1 MSLAVLEKLESLE
14 GNRKSEAILQGWAD
28 DIPGFILDTGYFRT
42 KDEHSQDINP
52 IPAKDY
58 LRAYL
63 QELQDEQF
71 VVVTK
76 SRQVMVTWA
85 TLAYCLAVAL
95 LRKNQLIIEQSKR
108 EEDAASLIKRT
119 YHLYDNLPDWI
130 KAIRPRKYPPHA
142 SAMKLEIPSNGSL
155 IWGVP
160 QGPDIVRS
168 NTVSVYFSDE
178 TDFQPE
184 ATASVRAAM
193 PSIVG
198 GGQAIL
204 VSTPVL
210 GGLTHKLIKGSW

>member
-1 MSLAVLEKLESLE
+1 ME
-14 GNRKSEAILQGWAD
+14 GTKKSEAILLAWGD

-42 KDEHSQDINP
+42 KDEHSQEINP
-52 IPAKDY
+52 LPPKDY

-63 QELQDEQF
+63 RELQEEQF

-85 TLAYCLAVAL
+85 TLAYCLSVAL
-95 LRKNQLIIEQSKR
+95 LRKNQLIICQSKR
-108 EEDAASLIKRT
+108 EEDAASLIKRI

-130 KAIRPRKYPPHA
+130 KGVRPRKYPPHA
-142 SAMKLEIPSNGSL
+142 HSMKLEIPVNGSM

-184 ATASVRAAM
+184 ATSSIRAAM

-210 GGLTHKLIKGSW
+210 GGLTQKLIKGTW